1 MKECHVC
8 RAVCEDNA
16 ELCHV
21 CGADLAAFDDE
32 INNETAREI
41 KNPVLVATV
50 EDVVSAEIFKD
61 ILKDNGIIFSCSD
74 EEDEGGMKVVFGGG
88 FVSVDIYVDNSDFE
102 AANALYT
109 EFLESETEFDGEF
122 FIEDEAEADIDET
135 EE

>member
-1 MKECHVC
+1 
-8 RAVCEDNA
+8 
-16 ELCHV
+16 
-21 CGADLAAFDDE
+21 
-32 INNETAREI
+32 
-41 KNPVLVATV
+41 
-50 EDVVSAEIFKD
+50 
-61 ILKDNGIIFSCSD
+61 
-74 EEDEGGMKVVFGGG
+74 MKVVFGGG